1 MFDERDL
8 GRGVL
13 SVASRGVF
21 VKAAAALAVVGVAS
35 LLMLAPFGGT
45 SQPQAA
51 CLPLGPGQADNPNP
65 SGALRATQLY
75 FAKLIDQV
83 AIERGLPGRAT
94 LIALMTAL
102 VESDLQNLTY
112 GDADSV
118 GLFQQ
123 RPSAGWGLK
132 DQITKEPD
140 GPVYAIKAF
149 FGGSDGPEP
158 PGLVDIDGWPSMAL
172 GDAAQAVQVSGFPE
186 RYALREQEARRIAAA
201 AGIDL
206 NRPGNPYAGRANPPS
221 TGTVTEGVDQAD
233 DCGGQGL
240 ISGQP
245 VNGVWPEQ
253 QQTVTDPT
261 GTGGLVTPRTA
272 AWVAEARKNL
282 GTLSMTC
289 WDAHLWNPTSDH
301 PRGKACDVM
310 VGTDARRSSAARA
323 RGDQIAN
330 WAIKTA
336 GQTGVHYVIWYG
348 KIWSARRGTWIPY
361 NGGGVYNPTDATG
374 GHYDHVHVSLY

>member
-8 GRGVL
+8 GRGLL
-13 SVASRGVF
+13 SVGGRGML
-21 VKAAAALAVVGVAS
+21 VKGAAALAVIGIAS

-45 SQPQAA
+45 AKPQAA
-51 CLPLGPGQADNPNP
+51 CLPGIPGQADNPNP
-65 SGALRATQLY
+65 SGPLRATQIA

-83 AIERGLPGRAT
+83 AVQRGLPGKAT

-123 RPSAGWGLK
+123 RPAAGWGSV
-132 DQITKEPD
+132 DQIMDPH
-140 GPVYAIKAF
+140 YAAEAF
-149 FGGSDGPEP
+149 FGGSTAPSP
-158 PGLVDIDGWPSMAL
+158 PGLVDIIGWPSMAL
-172 GDAAQAVQVSGFPE
+172 GDAAQAVQVSAFPD
-186 RYALREQEARRIAAA
+186 RYAIREQEAREIASA

-206 NRPGNPYAGRANPPS
+206 TRAGNPYAGRAGALPPGS
-221 TGTVTEGVDQAD
+221 DAGLQQTDNCGDSGGLAD
-233 DCGGQGL
+233 
-240 ISGQP
+240 GQP
-245 VNGVWPEQ
+245 VNGVWPDQ
-253 QQTVTDPT
+253 QATVTDPS
-261 GTGGLVTPRTA
+261 GTGGMVTPRTA

-282 GTLSMTC
+282 GTLSMSC
-289 WDAHLWNPTSDH
+289 WDAHVWNPTSDH

-310 VGTDARRSSAARA
+310 VGTDSRKSAPARA

-330 WAIKTA
+330 WAVKTA
-336 GQTGVHYVIWYG
+336 AQTGVHYVIWYG

-374 GHYDHVHVSLY
+374 GHFDHVHVSLY

>member
-8 GRGVL
+8 GRGL
-13 SVASRGVF
+13 LAVASRGVF

-35 LLMLAPFGGT
+35 LLMLAPFGG
-45 SQPQAA
+45 SGQPQAA
-51 CLPLGPGQADNPNP
+51 CMPLAPGQVGNPMP
-65 SGALRATQLY
+65 DGPLRATQIA
-75 FAKLIDQV
+75 FAKLIDNV
-83 AIERGLPGRAT
+83 AVQRGLPGRAT

-123 RPSAGWGLK
+123 RPGAGWGSEYE
-132 DQITKEPD
+132 ITVKP

-149 FGGSDGPEP
+149 FGGSDGPAP

-172 GDAAQAVQVSGFPE
+172 GDAAQRVQVSAFPE
-186 RYALREQEARRIAAA
+186 RYATREREARQIAAA

-206 NRPGNPYAGRANPPS
+206 TRAGNPYAGRAGPPPAGS
-221 TGTVTEGVDQAD
+221 TEGVAQDDD
-233 DCGGQGL
+233 DCGGEGL

-245 VNGVWPEQ
+245 VNGVWPEE

-282 GTLSMTC
+282 GTLSMSC
-289 WDAHLWNPTSDH
+289 WDAHVWNPTSDH

-310 VGTDARRSSAARA
+310 VGADARSSSPARA

-330 WAIKTA
+330 WAVKTA
-336 GQTGVHYVIWYG
+336 GQTGVRYVIWYG

>member
-8 GRGVL
+8 GRGFL
-13 SVASRGVF
+13 AVASRGGL
-21 VKAAAALAVVGVAS
+21 VKGAAALAVIGVAS

-45 SQPQAA
+45 GQPQAA
-51 CLPLGPGQADNPNP
+51 CLPLAPGQAEDPNP
-65 SGALRATQLY
+65 AGPLRATQIA
-75 FAKLIDQV
+75 FAKLIDEV
-83 AIERGLPGRAT
+83 AVQRGLPGKAT

-123 RPSAGWGLK
+123 RPAAGWGSVS
-132 DQITKEPD
+132 QIMDPH
-140 GPVYAIKAF
+140 YAAEAF
-149 FGGSDGPEP
+149 FGGAAPPSP
-158 PGLVDIDGWPSMAL
+158 PGLVDITSWPSMGL
-172 GDAAQAVQVSGFPE
+172 GDAAQAVQVSAFPD
-186 RYALREQEARRIAAA
+186 RYALREQEARQIAAA

-206 NRPGNPYAGRANPPS
+206 GRTGNPYAGRAGAPPPGS
-221 TGTVTEGVDQAD
+221 TDEGVQQDD
-233 DCGGQGL
+233 DCGQSSGL
-240 ISGQP
+240 VNGQP

-253 QQTVTDPT
+253 QQSVTDPT
-261 GTGGLVTPRTA
+261 GTGGMVTPRTA

-282 GTLSMTC
+282 GTLSMSC
-289 WDAHLWNPTSDH
+289 WDAHVWNPTSDH

-310 VGTDARRSSAARA
+310 VGTDARQSAPARA

-336 GQTGVHYVIWYG
+336 AQTGVHYVIWYG

-361 NGGGVYNPTDATG
+361 NGGGVYDPTDATG
-374 GHYDHVHVSLY
+374 GHFDHVHVSIGI

>member
-13 SVASRGVF
+13 AVASRGVF

-51 CLPLGPGQADNPNP
+51 CLPLGPGQANNPDP
-65 SGALRATQLY
+65 SGPLRATQIA
-75 FAKLIDQV
+75 FARLIDQV
-83 AIERGLPGRAT
+83 AVERGLPGQAT

-102 VESDLQNLTY
+102 VESDLQNLPLHY

-123 RPSAGWGLK
+123 RPGAGWGMA
-132 DQITKEPD
+132 DQIMDPR
-140 GPVYAIKAF
+140 YATEAF
-149 FGGSDGPEP
+149 FGGAAAPSP
-158 PGLVDIDGWPSMAL
+158 PGLVDINGWPSMAY
-172 GDAAQAVQVSGFPE
+172 GDAAQAVQVSAYPE
-186 RYALREQEARRIAAA
+186 RYALREQEARKIAAD

-206 NRPGNPYAGRANPPS
+206 TRAGNPYAGRADAPP
-221 TGTVTEGVDQAD
+221 TGTVNEGVSQD
-233 DCGGQGL
+233 DNCGGQGL
-240 ISGQP
+240 TAGQP

-253 QQTVTDPT
+253 QATVTDPT
-261 GTGGLVTPRTA
+261 GTGGMVTPRTA

-289 WDAHLWNPTSDH
+289 WDAHAWNPTSDH

-310 VGTDARRSSAARA
+310 VGTDARTSSAARA

>member
-13 SVASRGVF
+13 AVASRGVF

-45 SQPQAA
+45 SRPQAA
-51 CLPLGPGQADNPNP
+51 CLPLGPGQANNPNP
-65 SGALRATQLY
+65 GGSLRTTQIA

-83 AIERGLPGRAT
+83 AVERGLPGQAT

-102 VESDLQNLTY
+102 VESDLQNLSY

-123 RPSAGWGLK
+123 RPGAGWGTVA
-132 DQITKEPD
+132 QIMDPR
-140 GPVYAIKAF
+140 YATEAF
-149 FGGSDGPEP
+149 FGGGEPPSP
-158 PGLVDIDGWPSMAL
+158 PGLVDIKGWPSMAY
-172 GDAAQAVQVSGFPE
+172 GDAAQAVQVSAYPE
-186 RYALREQEARRIAAA
+186 RYALREQEARQIAAA

-206 NRPGNPYAGRANPPS
+206 TRSGNPYAGRPDALP
-221 TGTVTEGVDQAD
+221 TGTVNEGVSRDD

-240 ISGQP
+240 TAGRP

-253 QQTVTDPT
+253 QATVTDPT
-261 GTGGLVTPRTA
+261 GTGGMVTPRTA
-272 AWVAEARKNL
+272 AWVAEARKSL

-289 WDAHLWNPTSDH
+289 WDAHAWNPTSDH

-310 VGTDARRSSAARA
+310 FGTDARRSSPARA
-323 RGDQIAN
+323 RGDQVAA
-330 WAIKTA
+330 WVVKTA

>member
-8 GRGVL
+8 GRGL
-13 SVASRGVF
+13 LTAASRGVF

-35 LLMLAPFGGT
+35 LLMLAPFGG
-45 SQPQAA
+45 SSKPQAA
-51 CLPLGPGQADNPNP
+51 CLPMEPGQADNPLPNGP
-65 SGALRATQLY
+65 LRATQIGW
-75 FAKLIDQV
+75 AKLIDQV
-83 AIERGLPGRAT
+83 AKDRGLPGRAT

-102 VESDLQNLTY
+102 VESNLQNLAY

-123 RPSAGWGLK
+123 RQGAGWGDK
-132 DQITKEPD
+132 RKIWSD
-140 GPVYAIKAF
+140 PVYSIKAF
-149 FGGSDGPEP
+149 FGGKEAPDP

-172 GDAAQAVQVSGFPE
+172 GDAAQRVQVSAFPD
-186 RYALREQEARRIAAA
+186 RYATRENEARQIAAA

-206 NRPGNPYAGRANPPS
+206 NRPGNPYAGRAGAPPS
-221 TGTVTEGVDQAD
+221 GSIEGVAQGD
-233 DCGGQGL
+233 DCGGEGL

-282 GTLSMTC
+282 GTLSMSC
-289 WDAHLWNPTSDH
+289 WDAHVWNPTSDH
-301 PRGKACDVM
+301 PRGKACDIM
-310 VGTDARRSSAARA
+310 VGTDARQSSPARA

-330 WAIKTA
+330 WAVKTA
-336 GQTGVHYVIWYG
+336 GQTGVRYVIWYG

-361 NGGGVYNPTDATG
+361 NGGGVYSPTDATG

>member
-8 GRGVL
+8 GRGL
-13 SVASRGVF
+13 MSVASRGTLA
-21 VKAAAALAVVGVAS
+21 KGAAALAVLGLTS
-35 LLMLAPFGGT
+35 LLMLAPFGGANK
-45 SQPQAA
+45 SQAA
-51 CLPLGPGQADNPNP
+51 CLPGIPGQPGLP
-65 SGALRATQLY
+65 YQSGELRQTQIE

-83 AIERGLPGRAT
+83 AIARGLPGRAT

-102 VESDLQNLTY
+102 VESNLQNLDY

-123 RPSAGWGLK
+123 RPDAGWGLK
-132 DQITKEPD
+132 TKITETP
-140 GPVYAIKAF
+140 PVYAIEAF
-149 FGGSDGPEP
+149 FGGKDAPDP
-158 PGLVDIDGWPSMAL
+158 PGLVDINGWPSMAL
-172 GDAAQAVQVSGFPE
+172 GDAAQRVQVSAFPD
-186 RYALREQEARRIAAA
+186 RYATREREARQIASA

-206 NRPGNPYAGRANPPS
+206 ERRGNPYAGRADLPPGAS
-221 TGTVTEGVDQAD
+221 IGDGTPDEESCDS
-233 DCGGQGL
+233 GGGL
-240 ISGQP
+240 ESGQP

-253 QQTVTDPT
+253 TQSVTDPT
-261 GTGGLVTPRTA
+261 GTGGLLTPRTA
-272 AWVAEARKNL
+272 AWVEEARKNL

-289 WDAHLWNPTSDH
+289 WDAHVWNPTSDH

-310 VGTDARRSSAARA
+310 VGADARRSASARA

-330 WAIKTA
+330 WAVKTA

-361 NGGGVYNPTDATG
+361 NGGGVYIPTDATG
-374 GHYDHVHVSLY
+374 GHFDHVHVSMW